1 MNYGEVLSR
10 AWQIIW
16 KYKVLWIFGILAGLG
31 SGGGGSGSG
40 GGGSGAN
47 YRFDGNR
54 FRLPFEN
61 NQYFLQRLELW
72 IENNWWV
79 FIVLAVLALV
89 FFAVIIVLSTFGRIG
104 LARGTWQADE
114 GKEKLTFGALF
125 AESSA
130 YFWRV
135 LGLNI
140 LIFLAWIVL
149 VLALVVPSTVIAALT
164 AGIALVCLGPLFI
177 LLCCLLIPVSW
188 AVSVVVEQAIV
199 AITCENRSLIDGL
212 KRGWEIFRANLGPAA
227 IMFLILGIGG
237 GIARFIIAI
246 PFFFTL
252 LPLIGTAVI
261 DGGRAWMTGGII
273 TLVLFCLYLPVAI
286 VLNGIVT
293 TYTGAAWTLTFRRLT
308 RRQANTAT
316 VEVIP
321 ATE

>member
-31 SGGGGSGSG
+31 SGGGGGGG

-47 YRFDGNR
+47 YRFDGNQ
-54 FRLPFEN
+54 FRPPFGN
-61 NQYFLQRLELW
+61 GQYFFQRLEVW
-72 IENNWWV
+72 IENNWWI
-79 FIVLAVLALV
+79 FIVLAALALV
-89 FFAVIIVLSTFGRIG
+89 FLAVVIVLSTFGRIG

-114 GKEKLTFGALF
+114 GKEKLTFSALF

-149 VLALVVPSTVIAALT
+149 VLALVVPSAVIAALT
-164 AGIALVCLGPLFI
+164 AGVALICLGPLFI
-177 LLCCLLIPVSW
+177 LLCCLLIPLGW

-199 AITCENRSLIDGL
+199 AITCEDRSLIDGL

-237 GIARFIIAI
+237 GIARFIIAL

-273 TLVLFCLYLPVAI
+273 TLVLFCLYLPIAI

-293 TYTGAAWTLTFRRLT
+293 TYTGASWTLTFRRLT
-308 RRQANTAT
+308 GRQASAAA
-316 VEVIP
+316 VEIIP
-321 ATE
+321 AAE

>member
-31 SGGGGSGSG
+31 SGGGGSSGG
-40 GGGSGAN
+40 GGGSGVN
-47 YRFDGNR
+47 YRFDGSQ
-54 FRLPFEN
+54 FRPPFDTS
-61 NQYFLQRLELW
+61 QYFLQRLEIW

-89 FFAVIIVLSTFGRIG
+89 FLAVVIVLSTFGRIG

-114 GKEKLTFGALF
+114 GKEKLTFGGLF

-149 VLALVVPSTVIAALT
+149 VLALVVPSTMIAALT
-164 AGIALVCLGPLFI
+164 AGIALICLGPLLI
-177 LLCCLLIPVSW
+177 LLCCLLIPVGW
-188 AVSVVVEQAIV
+188 AVSVIVEQAIV

-237 GIARFIIAI
+237 GIARFIIAL

-252 LPLIGTAVI
+252 MPLIGAALI
-261 DGGRAWMTGGII
+261 DGERAWMTGGII
-273 TLVLFCLYLPVAI
+273 TLVLFCLYLPVEI

-293 TYTGAAWTLTFRRLT
+293 TYTGASWTLTFRRLT
-308 RRQANTAT
+308 GRQAATTA

-321 ATE
+321 AAE